1 MEATLDLVRQRVQT
15 LAEEYRGEGYE
26 VIVEPSQTKLPP
38 FLAGY
43 HPDLL
48 LHKAS
53 ESVVV
58 DVRARKSLAKDS
70 QVRELAGLLRAQTGW
85 SFELVLVDVREQI
98 SAPEDARPF
107 TSKDIMHGAAEAEQL
122 LASGFAEAAS
132 LRAWAA
138 VEAAV
143 RLLTE
148 EDGLSIGRPT
158 PSVLLKQAVVN
169 GLISREDY
177 NSLVQALDRRNA
189 QVHGFTLPDF
199 DRTEVEALIKMARR
213 LESEAMTSPAPM
225 S

>member
-1 MEATLDLVRQRVQT
+1 MEAALDPVRQRVQT

-26 VIVEPSQTKLPP
+26 VIVEPSQAQLPP
-38 FLAGY
+38 FLAEY

-48 LHKAS
+48 LLRAS

-58 DVRARKSLAKDS
+58 EVKARKSLAEDS
-70 QVRELAGLLRAQTGW
+70 QVRELAGLLRAQPGW
-85 SFELVLVDVREQI
+85 RFELVLVDVGEQI

-107 TSKDIMHGAAEAEQL
+107 TNEDIMHGTAEAERL

-143 RLLTE
+143 RLLTK

-169 GLISREDY
+169 GLISRGDY
-177 NSLVQALDRRNA
+177 NSLLEALDRRNA

-199 DRTEVEALIKMARR
+199 DRTEVEALIEMARR
-213 LESEAMTSPAPM
+213 LESEAMSSPAAI

>member
-1 MEATLDLVRQRVQT
+1 MEATLDLVRQRVET

-26 VIVEPSQTKLPP
+26 VIVEPSQTQLPP

-107 TSKDIMHGAAEAEQL
+107 TSKDIMHGAAEAEHPSSCSRPGLRRPLHCGPGQL
-122 LASGFAEAAS
+122 LRPPSGYS
-132 LRAWAA
+132 L
-138 VEAAV
+138 
-143 RLLTE
+143 
-148 EDGLSIGRPT
+148 
-158 PSVLLKQAVVN
+158 K
-169 GLISREDY
+169 
-177 NSLVQALDRRNA
+177 
-189 QVHGFTLPDF
+189 
-199 DRTEVEALIKMARR
+199 KMACR
-213 LESEAMTSPAPM
+213 LVGPLHPFF
-225 S
+225 

>member
-1 MEATLDLVRQRVQT
+1 METTLDLVRQRVQT

-26 VIVEPSQTKLPP
+26 VIVEPSQAQLPP

-70 QVRELAGLLRAQTGW
+70 QVRELSGLLRAQPGW
-85 SFELVLVDVREQI
+85 RFELVLVDVGEQI
-98 SAPEDARPF
+98 SAPEDAQPF
-107 TSKDIMHGAAEAEQL
+107 TSEDITHGAAEAERL

-138 VEAAV
+138 VEAAI
-143 RLLTE
+143 RLLAE
-148 EDGLSIGRPT
+148 EDGVSIGRPT

-169 GLISREDY
+169 GLISRDDY
-177 NSLVQALDRRNA
+177 NSLLHALDRRNA

-199 DRTEVEALIKMARR
+199 DRAEVEVLVETARR
-213 LESEAMTSPAPM
+213 LESEAMSSPA
-225 S
+225 STS